1 MFSLLFMLF
10 TDVLIGCSVGL
21 FCTNEG
27 EISVLGVIIG
37 FGFANSRL
45 FANTG
50 IDSFDIEGS
59 FVNNAP
65 VSII

>member
-1 MFSLLFMLF
+1 MLF

-21 FCTNEG
+21 FCSNEG
-27 EISVLGVIIG
+27 EISVLGVMFDPG
-37 FGFANSRL
+37 FGNSKL

-50 IDSFDIEGS
+50 IDSFAIEGS